1 MIGLEGLDVGKID
14 DGPNAMQLTIADI
27 NQFTQ
32 VEFVA
37 RLGFVFE
44 QTPEIMAAA
53 WEQRPFLDRPQLHQV
68 CATVVQTMADAQQI
82 QLIRAHP
89 DLGSRLAMA
98 AASVKEQSGAG
109 LDRLTPEEYAQF
121 QQANQQYQQQ
131 FGFPFIIAVRQQTKA
146 GILAAFQVRLKNDRA
161 TEQQTA
167 IAQILE
173 IARFRL
179 EDTVN

>member
-1 MIGLEGLDVGKID
+1 MPENL
-14 DGPNAMQLTIADI
+14 NLTIATI

-32 VEFVA
+32 AEFVA

-53 WEQRPFLDRPQLHQV
+53 WQQRPFRDRPHLHQV
-68 CATVVQTMADAQQI
+68 CATIVQSMTDVQQI
-82 QLIRAHP
+82 QLICAHP
-89 DLGSRLAMA
+89 DLGSRMAMA
-98 AASVKEQSGAG
+98 ATSVKEQAGAG

-121 QQANQQYQQQ
+121 QQANQLYQQQ

-179 EDTVN
+179 EDTISIQSDQTMQ

>member
-1 MIGLEGLDVGKID
+1 
-14 DGPNAMQLTIADI
+14 MQLTIATI
-27 NQFTQ
+27 NQLTQ
-32 VEFVA
+32 AEFVA

-53 WEQRPFLDRPQLHQV
+53 WQQRPFRDRPHLHQV
-68 CATVVQTMADAQQI
+68 CAAIVQPMTDVQQI

-109 LDRLTPEEYAQF
+109 LDRLTPQEYAQF

-146 GILAAFQVRLKNDRA
+146 GILAAFQVRLNNDRA

-179 EDTVN
+179 EDTISIQSDQTMQ